1 MLMFEFYQ
9 MDSSLGYDCDGNPTN
24 HESPLRDKLNP
35 MLLHISNVLNITDE
49 LTGKGYGYVFLKELK
64 DIGEMFSNSAPI
76 FEYVFHECTIIFDFP
91 FIRLL
96 WNCFSDIFID
106 NRFVIK
112 FLLQLKF
119 LFGIYK
125 DDDVLN
131 LYKD

>member
-1 MLMFEFYQ
+1 
-9 MDSSLGYDCDGNPTN
+9 
-24 HESPLRDKLNP
+24 
-35 MLLHISNVLNITDE
+35 
-49 LTGKGYGYVFLKELK
+49 
-64 DIGEMFSNSAPI
+64 MFSNSAPI
-76 FEYVFHECTIIFDFP
+76 FEYVFHECAIIFDFP

-125 DDDVLN
+125 DDDVFKFIQILVLVKYN
-131 LYKD
+131 IFNTLDIVKNKLTEILGKENEEEELELDEFEKVEKINNIND